1 MKSVIRDG
9 KVYSL
14 ESDHGKTSFLM
25 RAGADMVR
33 NVMSE
38 GGALDMIAHGNVT
51 ESDTFPGHPIAVN
64 DTYFFPG
71 TVTEEN
77 APAEP
82 EPTPV
87 PKKKRR

>member
-1 MKSVIRDG
+1 MKSVIRNG
-9 KVYSL
+9 KVYAL
-14 ESDHGKTSFLM
+14 DTDHGKASYLM

-51 ESDTFPGHPIAVN
+51 ESDEFPGHPIAV
-64 DTYFFPG
+64 DDKFFFPG
-71 TVTEEN
+71 TVTDEN
-77 APAEP
+77 APADP
-82 EPTPV
+82 APV